1 MSDTSVT
8 VQSISTVRKI
18 HPDGSISF
26 SELSSWYRAAPHLEG
41 IIRTALEARR
51 EVKFAADRDC
61 NIYAVELL
69 PIPPP
74 DTVRDRLGIMA
85 ARLAARLRRQ

>member
-1 MSDTSVT
+1 MSDTTVT

-41 IIRTALEARR
+41 IIRTALETRR
-51 EVKFAADRDC
+51 EVKFTTDRDC
-61 NIYAVELL
+61 NIHAVELL
-69 PIPPP
+69 PAPPSA
-74 DTVRDRLGIMA
+74 LGRVGKMA
-85 ARLAARLRRQ
+85 ARLRLKLMRR